1 MFQLILCG
9 IIVVIFYISTLNLYA
24 KCDSNPT
31 VYIDRIIGTKITM
44 PTGIGMGTGITPNSY
59 SGMGIQIKFPNVL
72 ACGVYQANTQYG
84 PVSIIIGKKYKNQG
98 TIFFPNITKE
108 IQSQTSFNIWSMSK
122 IINSNDIIKVYNNG
136 CC

>member
-1 MFQLILCG
+1 MFKLILCG
-9 IIVVIFYISTLNLYA
+9 IIVVIFYISTLNIYA

-31 VYIDRIIGTKITM
+31 VYIDRIIGTK
-44 PTGIGMGTGITPNSY
+44 MGTGITPNPY

-98 TIFFPNITKE
+98 FIFFPNITKE